1 MKRTVNVIMEIKKEV
16 RVELKFKMCCL
27 KFRTVKF
34 SFIGYQSRKLVEL
47 EKDNEKKHKSHV
59 EVL

>member
-47 EKDNEKKHKSHV
+47 EKSRQ
-59 EVL
+59 